1 MPDKSG
7 EFDTFYDLYPKKVN
21 KKAAK
26 ARWVTA
32 IKVTD
37 PAVIL
42 AGIQAQ
48 LPQMKTTEERFIPA
62 PDVWLNKGKW
72 ADEVAAIID
81 DPTDQWAR
89 AYRMNGPKP

>member
-1 MPDKSG
+1 LPDKSG

-42 AGIQAQ
+42 AGIQGAAS
-48 LPQMKTTEERFIPA
+48 T
-62 PDVWLNKGKW
+62 
-72 ADEVAAIID
+72 DEDHRGTLHPGA
-81 DPTDQWAR
+81 
-89 AYRMNGPKP
+89 